1 MAREARLLGTS
12 GYMHIYSRG
21 VNKQDIFYKARDYR
35 FFLETLSD
43 LSQEMGFDVIAYCLM
58 PNHYHLVIYDAD
70 RRFSTIVKRLSIS
83 YSMHFNICYSRTGPL
98 FQGRFGG
105 KPIEDLRYLLTV
117 VRYVHMNPQRAGI
130 CRMSD
135 YKWSSYTEYL
145 HSCVSGTA
153 DPGTVGSGTVNSRI
167 VDSGQNA
174 HGKVGIC
181 NVDTVLNLFG
191 GVKEFE
197 DFHTI
202 EDFDSHRELEG
213 SELSDED
220 AIKIVCDVIQED
232 NPAAISNYSKK
243 LRDNAIRE
251 IRELG
256 VRNKQ
261 LSRVTGLSIYVV
273 QHVHK

>member
-1 MAREARLLGTS
+1 MAREARLLGAS

-21 VNKQDIFYKARDYR
+21 INRQDIFYRARDYR

-70 RRFSTIVKRLSIS
+70 KRFSTIVKRLSIS
-83 YSMHFNICYSRTGPL
+83 YSMHFNTCYSRTGSL

-117 VRYVHMNPQRAGI
+117 VRYVHMNPEKAGI
-130 CRMSD
+130 CRMRD

-145 HSCVSGTA
+145 HS
-153 DPGTVGSGTVNSRI
+153 D
-167 VDSGQNA
+167 DSYTNA
-174 HGKVGIC
+174 HDKEGKEGIC
-181 NVDTVLNLFG
+181 NVDTVLDLFG
-191 GVKEFE
+191 GVREFE
-197 DFHTI
+197 AFHSVDDI
-202 EDFDSHRELEG
+202 DYHGELEG
-213 SELSDED
+213 SELCDED

-232 NPAAISNYSKK
+232 NPAAICNYSKK
-243 LRDNAIRE
+243 LRDDAIRK
-251 IRELG
+251 IREAG
-256 VRNKQ
+256 VKNKQ
-261 LSRVTGLSIYVV
+261 LSRVTGLSIYIV